1 MLFLHRLSATLF
13 FSLGCTVFL
22 AYVLLRND
30 VGNGWPAWYLHIIDL
45 PLLLT
50 GLAYGSLSIL
60 RSLQSTTKPSAALT
74 YAIFVPTGL
83 LFLLFVTLNF
93 WPALT

>member
-1 MLFLHRLSATLF
+1 MLFPHRLSATLF
-13 FSLGCTVFL
+13 FSLGYTVFL

-30 VGNGWPAWYLHIIDL
+30 IGGGWPAWYLQIIDL

-60 RSLQSTTKPSAALT
+60 RSLQSTTNLSTALP

-83 LFLLFVTLNF
+83 LFLLFVALNF
-93 WPALT
+93 WPALQ